1 MSIRTDLE
9 AMRIDPKGAA
19 LFHTSMKAIGPCFGC
34 PDDVLHGLMDY
45 FGDGVV
51 AFPALSFEICYQRE
65 RVFDVEKTPSC
76 IGLLPERF
84 RLMPGV
90 GRSIHPT
97 HSVCANGALAAAFL
111 EGHEYTDTPCGRN
124 SPWGRLVELD
134 ADILMVGCDLRHCTF
149 LHGVEEWAVP
159 GLHLGPLLDFTL
171 LVPGRPPRTMW
182 SRPHFGTPSLQFD
195 RVEGALEEGG
205 ALRRGKLGNA
215 MVLVVNA
222 VAANR
227 IVGSMLRDNPRLFD
241 SEAAR

>member
-19 LFHTSMKAIGPCFGC
+19 LFHTSMKAIGPCFGG

-45 FGDGVV
+45 FGDGVM

-97 HSVCANGALAAAFL
+97 HSVCAYGALAAAFL

-182 SRPHFGTPSLQFD
+182 SRPHFGSPSLQFD

-227 IVGSMLRDNPRLFD
+227 IVGSMLRDNPRFFD
-241 SEAAR
+241 SEAVR